1 MGDATASHTSAP
13 SRERL
18 RTNARELAA
27 LAAGLCQDAGID
39 LVVAPGGWSWDPV
52 SRTIRVSAEGLADQ
66 GPEYCAGIV
75 AHEVGHFYISR
86 YTSFPVVFPSVRSAF
101 SLLNAIEDPRVDRW
115 ICRRYPGAEAWQLH
129 AKVDELATTRA
140 MPTFLRFCLECAA
153 EGDRDW
159 RASRPPAPGE
169 DREALPPEVVEA
181 LAATRAAR
189 RQYAEWQP
197 PTDPDAPVDP
207 EDPVRWRAEV
217 WPLAQLTRWAPRRRE
232 QRVQLVAWDAWQLAS
247 TEVFPAAEALWLADR
262 ERIASFLASHPARA
276 GAGRR
281 LLEEGR
287 PEVLVGAAMTADE
300 PLRPTPPWATELAT
314 ALLDGAVAGRVS
326 APLLGPARPGS
337 RGLHTRPWRV
347 GPRLPRFKP
356 ASDYDRAYAS
366 VADQIEELVRHL
378 EDILRPRRRMR
389 ARSGYPSGRS
399 IDLRRAMTFE
409 ADPRRYDEL
418 WVRTSIPDRKE
429 AVFSLLVD
437 LSGSMQGQKAHA
449 ALLGTILVAETL
461 HRLEVPF
468 AIDGFQDV
476 LIPLSEFREPFGPAV
491 RRRIAEMVQEIEGC
505 RAGGN
510 NTPRYNDDGPCLLEH
525 ATKLLAQPGTDRI
538 LVVVSDGIPEGTR
551 SEPDDL
557 HRAVATL
564 REQSEELRLVA
575 LGLGPHTSHV
585 RQFYPESM
593 ADVPLAKFA
602 RTIGALVE
610 QMLVGAP

>member
-1 MGDATASHTSAP
+1 MGDATASHANP
-13 SRERL
+13 ASREAL

-52 SRTIRVSAEGLADQ
+52 SRTIRVSAEGLAEQ
-66 GPEYCAGIV
+66 GAAYCAGIV
-75 AHEVGHFYISR
+75 AHEVGHFYVSR
-86 YTSFPVVFPSVRSAF
+86 YTSFPVAFPSVRAAW

-115 ICRRYPGAEAWQLH
+115 ICRRYPGAAAWQEH
-129 AKVDELATTRA
+129 AKVDELATTGS

-159 RASRPPAPGE
+159 RPSVPPAEGE
-169 DREALPPEVVEA
+169 EREPLPDVVVAA
-181 LAATRAAR
+181 LAATRDAR
-189 RQYAEWQP
+189 RAYAETAP
-197 PTDPDAPVDP
+197 PTDPDQPVDP
-207 EDPVRWRAEV
+207 EVLRRWREEV
-217 WPLAQLTRWAPRRRE
+217 WPHARVTRWAPRRRE
-232 QRVQLVAWDAWQLAS
+232 QRVQWSAWEAHALAQA
-247 TEVFPAAEALWLADR
+247 EVLPAAAALWLADR
-262 ERIASFLASHPARA
+262 DRIGAFLLSHPAHA

-287 PEVLVGAAMTADE
+287 PEALVGAAMRSDAAPR
-300 PLRPTPPWATELAT
+300 PLPPWAEELAGQ
-314 ALLDGAVAGRVS
+314 LLDGAVGGRVS
-326 APLLGPARPGS
+326 APLLGPARPGE
-337 RGLHTRPWRV
+337 RGHRGRPWRT
-347 GPRLPRFKP
+347 GPRLPRWKP
-356 ASDYDRAYAS
+356 ASDYDRAYAQ

-418 WVRTSIPDRKE
+418 WVRTSIPDRRE

-449 ALLGTILVAETL
+449 ALLGTVLVAETL

-476 LIPLSEFREPFGPAV
+476 LVPLCDFREPFGPAV
-491 RRRIAEMVQEIEGC
+491 RRRIAEMVQEVEGC

-510 NTPRYNDDGPCLLEH
+510 NVPRYNDDGPCLLEH
-525 ATKLLAQPGTDRI
+525 AEKLLAQPGTDRV
-538 LVVVSDGIPEGTR
+538 LVVVSDGIPEGRR

-564 REQSEELRLVA
+564 RERAEELRLVA
-575 LGLGPHTSHV
+575 LGLGPQTGHV
-585 RQFYPESM
+585 RRFYPEAT
-593 ADVPLAKFA
+593 ADVPLSKFA

-610 QMLVGAP
+610 RMLLGA